1 MKKIDKLIINSPY
14 VEPQQYWDY
23 IRDTREF
30 VLQQGRR
37 PAGYVV
43 ASESS
48 KSFDD
53 PGTFIEIDLVNI
65 IRPRIKKWREDGYPG
80 VTGIT
85 KRLLHHWQDPEER
98 KDRRFFFCQ
107 LEAIETLI
115 WLTEAPDADKT
126 GIDIPS
132 DGGEFSRWCNKMATG
147 SGKTIVMAMLIAWN
161 ILNKVANGKDARF
174 SKNVLI
180 VAPGL
185 TVRNR
190 LSVLSPTDTK
200 NYYEEFNIVPSGL
213 MDSLRQGK
221 IKIVNWHALAWQT
234 EEKIAKKKSVDKRG
248 AKSDEAYVKE
258 VLGDM
263 SNASNLIVINDEAHH
278 AWRIP
283 AESKIKGVKK
293 EDIEES
299 TVWVGGLDR
308 INNARGILRCFDLS
322 ATPFA
327 PSGKKASEEALFPWI
342 VSDFGLNDAIEG
354 GLVKTPRVVVRDD
367 GNVDKDLRSRLY
379 HIYMDETVK
388 DDINQKV
395 DESVPLPD
403 LIKNAYL
410 LLGKDWKATK
420 DEWEK
425 AGYKVP
431 PVMITVANTT
441 YTSARIKYSFDKD
454 AFLLSIAGLGEL
466 CNPEKTLQ
474 IDSSILQ
481 KAEAETEE
489 VEIVEADEPE
499 EEEGEDAPKEKKL
512 TKKQQA
518 ELLRRTVDTV
528 GKIGEPG
535 EQVQN
540 VISVG
545 MLSEGWD
552 AKTVTHIMGLRA
564 FSSQLLCEQV
574 VGRGLRR
581 TSYDVGE
588 DGLFEAEYVNIF
600 GVPFTFL
607 PHEGGEDGPPPP
619 PPKPKTEIKP
629 DKEKAEH
636 EISFPNVVRIDHV
649 YKPQL
654 SLNIVKVKALEL
666 DPYESI
672 TEADLAAI
680 IAGKPNPAALTEIDL
695 KEIADKLRLQ
705 TIVFK
710 IASSI
715 YNSEQKPDWKGSKET
730 FLIQLIGIIEKFI
743 YSDKIVIKNPLFNQ
757 DESRKRILIML
768 NMNKVVQHIW
778 NEIRAV
784 NTEAVTPVFDKENPI
799 RSSSDIRTSWT
810 SKPCESFDKTHI
822 NFVVVDSKWEFL
834 EAKTIDNSNVVKSF
848 VKNDHLNFVVFYNF
862 QGVVRRFFPDFIIKL
877 TTGENLIVETKGQ
890 DNEQNKTKRAYLD
903 EWCRAVNQHG
913 GFGLWSWAVS
923 FNPNDLDIILE
934 NSSLTFDG
942 HIYVDT
948 DNFNLAKKIF
958 EITENYF
965 YTSGFEIIKDGE
977 IQQGSWLKRK
987 LKFKIRNPFK
997 SKPVKEIIDK
1007 TKHGVE
1013 LQYLDK
1019 VQSEVNKNNAEAAA
1033 AMIAAIKDVPNYV
1046 GQIGSILIIKGTDGN
1061 GIVHLK
1067 TIELTT
1073 EQMIFLK
1080 RNATLLNSPLTLL
1093 SSLEM
1098 PTDVTYEVVDDKKP
1112 KLLASKPAGILVFC
1126 YGSNMSSK
1134 RLKLRCPNA
1143 QFVCVATLPK
1153 YQFKFNKKSSLGVG
1167 SGKGNIIATNDP
1179 NDEVYGVVF
1188 EVPKSEEKAL
1198 DDAEGWKEDGSG
1210 GYEKDT
1216 ITVKSNEEQM
1226 EVTAYFASR
1235 QEFIDDNELPFD
1247 WYKNHCVKG
1256 AEEFGLPKQYVAFL
1270 KSFATKA
1277 DKNKNRVSEET
1288 SIYN

>member
-1 MKKIDKLIINSPY
+1 MKNINKLIINSPY
-14 VEPQQYWDY
+14 VEPQQYWEY

-30 VLQQGRR
+30 VLQEGRR

-53 PGTFIEIDLVNI
+53 PGTFIEIDLVNT
-65 IRPRIKKWREDGYPG
+65 IRPRISKWREGGYPG

-85 KRLLHHWQDPEER
+85 KRLLQHWQDPEER

-115 WLTEAPDADKT
+115 WLTEAPEADKT
-126 GIDIPS
+126 GIEIPS

-147 SGKTIVMAMLIAWN
+147 SGKTIVMAQLIAWN
-161 ILNKVANGKDARF
+161 VLNKIANGKDTRF

-190 LSVLSPTDTK
+190 LSVLNPTDPE

-221 IKIVNWHALAWQT
+221 IKIINWHGLAWQT

-248 AKSDEAYVKE
+248 AKSDEAYVRE

-263 SNASNLIVINDEAHH
+263 ANASNIIVINDEAHH

-308 INNARGILRCFDLS
+308 INRARGILRCFDLS

-342 VSDFGLNDAIEG
+342 VSDFGLNDAIEA

-395 DESVPLPD
+395 DESTPLPD
-403 LIKNAYL
+403 LIRNAYL
-410 LLGKDWKATK
+410 LLGKDWQATK
-420 DEWEK
+420 EDWEK
-425 AGYKVP
+425 AGYKIP
-431 PVMITVANTT
+431 PVMITVSNTT
-441 YTSARIKYSFDKD
+441 FTSGRIKYSFDKD
-454 AFLLSIAGLGEL
+454 AFNLSVAGLGDL

-489 VEIVEADEPE
+489 VEIAEVEETEDDS
-499 EEEGEDAPKEKKL
+499 EDAPKEKKL

-518 ELLRRTVDTV
+518 ELLRKTVDTV

-535 EQVQN
+535 EQIQN

-552 AKTVTHIMGLRA
+552 AKTVTHIIGLRA

-581 TSYDVGE
+581 TSYDVAE

-607 PHEGGEDGPPPP
+607 PHEGGTDGPPPP

-629 DKEKAEH
+629 VKEKAEH
-636 EISFPNVVRIDHV
+636 EINFPNVVRIDHV

-654 SLNIVKVKALEL
+654 ALNIGKVKTLEL

-672 TEADLAAI
+672 TEAELAAI
-680 IAGKPNPAALTEIDL
+680 IAGKPNPAALSEIDL
-695 KEIADKLRLQ
+695 KEIGERFRLQ
-705 TIVFK
+705 SIIFK
-710 IASSI
+710 IASTI
-715 YNSEQKPDWKGSKET
+715 YNSEKKPDWKGSKET
-730 FLIQLIGIIEKFI
+730 FLIQLISIIEKFI
-743 YSDKIVIKNPLFNQ
+743 YSNKIVIKNPLFNQ
-757 DESRKRILIML
+757 DEARKRILIML

-784 NTEAVTPVFDKENPI
+784 NTEALTPVFDKESPI
-799 RSSSDIRTSWT
+799 RSSADIRTWWT
-810 SKPCESFDKTHI
+810 SKPNEAFDKSHI
-822 NFVVVDSKWEFL
+822 NFVVVDSKWEYL
-834 EAKTIDNSNVVKSF
+834 EAKTINESNVVKSF
-848 VKNDHLNFVVFYNF
+848 VKNDHLNFVVYYNY
-862 QGVVRRFFPDFIIKL
+862 QGVVRRFFPDFLIKL

-903 EWCRAVNQHG
+903 EWCRAINQQG
-913 GFGLWSWAVS
+913 GFGKWSWAVS
-923 FNPNDLDIILE
+923 FDPNDLDQILQ
-934 NSSLTFDG
+934 NSALSFSG
-942 HIYVDT
+942 HIFVD
-948 DNFNLAKKIF
+948 
-958 EITENYF
+958 TENYNVAEKIF
-965 YTSGFEIIKDGE
+965 DATINFFETAGFEISEDGRIK
-977 IQQGSWLKRK
+977 QGSW
-987 LKFKIRNPFK
+987 FKEKVVYKIKNVFR
-997 SKPVKEIIDK
+997 SKEANEIFRK
-1007 TKHGVE
+1007 TKKAIE
-1013 LQYLDK
+1013 LQQIE
-1019 VQSEVNKNNAEAAA
+1019 VHQSQANKNNAEAAA
-1033 AMIAAIKDVPNYV
+1033 ALLTAVKDVPFFATKM
-1046 GQIGSILIIKGTDGN
+1046 GSLVIIKTTDQNGN
-1061 GIVHLK
+1061 EQVITRL
-1067 TIELTT
+1067 LTT
-1073 EQMIFLK
+1073 EENIFCDKNPEIL
-1080 RNATLLNSPLTLL
+1080 NNPIELLNSLNNNG
-1093 SSLEM
+1093 
-1098 PTDVTYEVVDDKKP
+1098 DKK
-1112 KLLASKPAGILVFC
+1112 
-1126 YGSNMSSK
+1126 
-1134 RLKLRCPNA
+1134 RL
-1143 QFVCVATLPK
+1143 
-1153 YQFKFNKKSSLGVG
+1153 
-1167 SGKGNIIATNDP
+1167 
-1179 NDEVYGVVF
+1179 
-1188 EVPKSEEKAL
+1188 
-1198 DDAEGWKEDGSG
+1198 
-1210 GYEKDT
+1210 
-1216 ITVKSNEEQM
+1216 
-1226 EVTAYFASR
+1226 
-1235 QEFIDDNELPFD
+1235 
-1247 WYKNHCVKG
+1247 
-1256 AEEFGLPKQYVAFL
+1256 
-1270 KSFATKA
+1270 
-1277 DKNKNRVSEET
+1277 
-1288 SIYN
+1288 

>member
-1 MKKIDKLIINSPY
+1 MKNINKLIINSPY
-14 VEPQQYWDY
+14 VEPQQYWEY

-30 VLQQGRR
+30 VLQAGRR

-53 PGTFIEIDLVNI
+53 PGTFIEIDLVNT
-65 IRPRIKKWREDGYPG
+65 IRPRISKWREAGYPG

-85 KRLLHHWQDPEER
+85 KRLLQHWQDPEER

-115 WLTEAPDADKT
+115 WLTEAPEADKT
-126 GIDIPS
+126 GIEIPS

-147 SGKTIVMAMLIAWN
+147 SGKTIVMAQLIAWN
-161 ILNKVANGKDARF
+161 VLNKIANGKDTRF

-190 LSVLSPTDTK
+190 LSVLNPTDPE

-221 IKIVNWHALAWQT
+221 IIIKNWHGLAWQT

-258 VLGDM
+258 ILGDM
-263 SNASNLIVINDEAHH
+263 ANATNIIVINDEAHH
-278 AWRIP
+278 AWRVP

-308 INNARGILRCFDLS
+308 INRARGILRCFDLS

-342 VSDFGLNDAIEG
+342 VSDFGLNDAIEA

-395 DESVPLPD
+395 DESTPLPD
-403 LIKNAYL
+403 LIRNAYL
-410 LLGKDWKATK
+410 LLGKDWQATK
-420 DEWEK
+420 DDWEK
-425 AGYKVP
+425 AGYKIP

-441 YTSARIKYSFDKD
+441 FTSGRIKYSFDKD
-454 AFLLSIAGLGEL
+454 AFNLSVAGLGDL

-489 VEIVEADEPE
+489 VEIAEVEEPE
-499 EEEGEDAPKEKKL
+499 DDSEDAPKEKKL

-535 EQVQN
+535 EQIQN

-581 TSYDVGE
+581 TSYDVAE

-607 PHEGGEDGPPPP
+607 PHEGGTDGPPPP

-629 DKEKAEH
+629 VKEKAEH
-636 EISFPNVVRIDHV
+636 EITFPNVVRIDHV

-654 SLNIVKVKALEL
+654 ALNIGKVKTLEL

-672 TEADLAAI
+672 TEAELAAI
-680 IAGKPNPAALTEIDL
+680 IAGKPNPAALSEIDL
-695 KEIADKLRLQ
+695 KEIGERFRLQ
-705 TIVFK
+705 SIIFK
-710 IASSI
+710 IASTI
-715 YNSEQKPDWKGSKET
+715 YNSEKKPDWKGSKET
-730 FLIQLIGIIEKFI
+730 FLIQLISIIEKFI
-743 YSDKIVIKNPLFNQ
+743 YSNKIVIKNPLFNQ
-757 DESRKRILIML
+757 DEARKRILIML

-784 NTEAVTPVFDKENPI
+784 NTEALTPIFDKESPI
-799 RSSSDIRTSWT
+799 RSSGDIRTWWT
-810 SKPCESFDKTHI
+810 SKPNEAFDKSHI
-822 NFVVVDSKWEFL
+822 NFVVVDSKWEYL
-834 EAKTIDNSNVVKSF
+834 EAKTINESNVVKSF
-848 VKNDHLNFVVFYNF
+848 VKNDHLNFVVYYNY
-862 QGVVRRFFPDFIIKL
+862 QGVVRRFFPDFLIKL

-890 DNEQNKTKRAYLD
+890 DNEQNKTKREYLD
-903 EWCRAVNQHG
+903 EWCRAINQHG
-913 GFGLWSWAVS
+913 GFGKWSWAVS
-923 FNPNDLDIILE
+923 FDPNDLDQILQ
-934 NSSLTFDG
+934 NSALSFSG
-942 HIYVDT
+942 HIFTDT
-948 DNFNLAKKIF
+948 DNYNVAEKIF
-958 EITENYF
+958 DATINFFETA
-965 YTSGFEIIKDGE
+965 GFEISEEGKIK
-977 IQQGSWLKRK
+977 QGSWFKEK
-987 LKFKIRNPFK
+987 VVYKIRNVFR
-997 SKPVKEIIDK
+997 SKEAKEIFDK
-1007 TKHGVE
+1007 TKKAIE
-1013 LQYLDK
+1013 LQQIE
-1019 VQSEVNKNNAEAAA
+1019 VHQSQANKNNAEAAA
-1033 AMIAAIKDVPNYV
+1033 ALLTAVKDVPFFATKM
-1046 GQIGSILIIKGTDGN
+1046 GSLIIIKTTEQN
-1061 GIVHLK
+1061 GKEQVITRL
-1067 TIELTT
+1067 LTT
-1073 EQMIFLK
+1073 EETIFYDQNPALL
-1080 RNATLLNSPLTLL
+1080 NNPIELLNSLNNG
-1093 SSLEM
+1093 
-1098 PTDVTYEVVDDKKP
+1098 DDKK
-1112 KLLASKPAGILVFC
+1112 
-1126 YGSNMSSK
+1126 
-1134 RLKLRCPNA
+1134 RLN
-1143 QFVCVATLPK
+1143 
-1153 YQFKFNKKSSLGVG
+1153 
-1167 SGKGNIIATNDP
+1167 
-1179 NDEVYGVVF
+1179 
-1188 EVPKSEEKAL
+1188 
-1198 DDAEGWKEDGSG
+1198 
-1210 GYEKDT
+1210 
-1216 ITVKSNEEQM
+1216 
-1226 EVTAYFASR
+1226 
-1235 QEFIDDNELPFD
+1235 
-1247 WYKNHCVKG
+1247 
-1256 AEEFGLPKQYVAFL
+1256 
-1270 KSFATKA
+1270 
-1277 DKNKNRVSEET
+1277 
-1288 SIYN
+1288 